1 MHQKCW
7 DFIMNEFAILYEEL
21 FEWILHEPFENE
33 CLQHDEEWS
42 TSFVEK
48 LLDKRSWVLI
58 CFLWNQDLVK
68 VAKQVSAFREV
79 ALPVLLLQT
88 FKLLNDWLD

>member
-1 MHQKCW
+1 
-7 DFIMNEFAILYEEL
+7 
-21 FEWILHEPFENE
+21 
-33 CLQHDEEWS
+33 
-42 TSFVEK
+42 
-48 LLDKRSWVLI
+48 VLI